1 MNLVCFVQR
10 RLDTRTSEGDKG
22 GKVQVKR
29 LVFNDILAHY
39 RLHKAEGTFLVQ
51 ACEKTI
57 GGVFAV
63 DKVYVMPKYS
73 LEFATER
80 PADMQAVM
88 RLAMATNIPEVHL
101 ACANSET
108 GNYDIYRHMG
118 TNRLYAF
125 TSS

>member
-1 MNLVCFVQR
+1 M
-10 RLDTRTSEGDKG
+10 
-22 GKVQVKR
+22 QVKR

-39 RLHKAEGTFLVQ
+39 RMHKAEGTFLVQ

-63 DKVYVMPKYS
+63 DKVYVLPKYS
-73 LEFATER
+73 LKFATER

-88 RLAMATNIPEVHL
+88 RLALATSIPEIHL
-101 ACANSET
+101 ACCNPET
-108 GNYDIYRHMG
+108 GQYDISRHMG
-118 TNRLYAF
+118 TNRLYAY

>member
-1 MNLVCFVQR
+1 MVCCVQR
-10 RLDTRTSEGDKG
+10 RLDTKTSEGDASI
-22 GKVQVKR
+22 KVQVKR
-29 LVFNDILAHY
+29 LVFNNILAHY
-39 RLHKAEGTFLVQ
+39 RKYKAEGIFLVQ

-73 LEFATER
+73 LEFGTER

-101 ACANSET
+101 ACANPST
-108 GNYDIYRHMG
+108 GHYDIYRHMG
-118 TNRLYAF
+118 TNRLYAY